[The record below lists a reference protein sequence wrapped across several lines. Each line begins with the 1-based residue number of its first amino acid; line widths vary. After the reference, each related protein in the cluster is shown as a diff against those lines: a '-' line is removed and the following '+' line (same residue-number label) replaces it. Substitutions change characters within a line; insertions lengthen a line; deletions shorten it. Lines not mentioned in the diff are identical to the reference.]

1 MSMNMPKPVY
11 WHKNQ
16 VAIRFHSAFKSS
28 ELPDKNKIKTDVQA
42 FQDQLTAALHDD
54 IHDIRFRQFSLQRVG
69 SSSRSQTAASA
80 ALAMHDTTD
89 DLNGV
94 YLFPSPPVTTIDQVG
109 YLDAVIFYDILP
121 KGTSTASETTG
132 TSGKPD
138 MSSMQGN
145 GGSNDMGNDS
155 TTDHTLDLVNYL
167 RNYKSASQQANS
179 SNYDAIPNWL
189 WSGTG
194 DQTHGCPV
202 SPPIPVEAN
211 DAPGQWKISLQE
223 LSDPSLQ
230 NATGKGVTVF
240 ILDTLPAANKISD
253 AAKCAGNTNT
263 LLQSME
269 AGMVIDGSSA
279 AVPPTIGLNYTFD
292 VPDPSLSAMTG
303 KDIYGKLV
311 GFSMADHGLCIAGI
325 VRDLAPD
332 ANIECIRV
340 LNDYGVGTLD
350 TLVHALQSIQ
360 ARMAQGGDLHQKLV
374 VINLSLVVLPPG
386 NDQDIQQRVPKD
398 GDIMRSSLKTLIQ
411 AIQGLADLGAVFVAS
426 VGNDS
431 DPRDT
436 AMNPTGER
444 YWPRY
449 PAYFAYDN
457 DYNVSQIIPVG
468 AVNQYGKA
476 SSYSNYPGPNGIATY
491 AGETPTPVPPTR
503 PQDATTQVTVEK
515 PIDAL
520 RGVYCAGWYPQLT
533 MGPMSSPSQYPMY
546 QIPANNTWAYW
557 TGTSFAVPVISAL
570 AARLLEARPTLS
582 GDELRQAVLSTATQ
596 QAVWMGVASD
606 NHASGPMI
614 MAAQHWLTA

>member
-42 FQDQLTAALHDD
+42 FQDRLNAVVHKGTP
-54 IHDIRFRQFSLQRVG
+54 FTLQRVG
-69 SSSRSQTAASA
+69 SASGPQAAASTE
-80 ALAMHDTTD
+80 LTVHDSG
-89 DLNGV
+89 DLTGV
-94 YLFPSPPVTTIDQVG
+94 YLFPSPPPPPGAIG
-109 YLDAVIFYDILP
+109 LGHSDAVIFYDILP
-121 KGTSTASETTG
+121 GGTSTASGTTG
-132 TSGKPD
+132 MSGMSN

-145 GGSNDMGNDS
+145 GGSNAMGNDS
-155 TTDHTLDLVNYL
+155 TMDHTLDLVNYL

-179 SNYDAIPNWL
+179 STYDAIPNWL
-189 WSGTG
+189 WSGT
-194 DQTHGCPV
+194 DDVVHGCPV
-202 SPPIPVEAN
+202 SPPIPVDAN

-240 ILDTLPAANKISD
+240 ILDTLPAAKKISD
-253 AAKCAGNTNT
+253 AAKSAGNTNT

-269 AGMVIDGSSA
+269 AGMVSDGSSA
-279 AVPPTIGLNYTFD
+279 ATPPAIGLNHSFY

-303 KDIYGKLV
+303 KDIYGQLV
-311 GFSMADHGLCIAGI
+311 GFPMVDHGLCIAGI

-332 ANIECIRV
+332 ANIECMRV

-350 TLVHALQSIQ
+350 TLINALQSIQ
-360 ARMAQGGDLHQKLV
+360 ARMEGGDLHQKPV

-411 AIQGLADLGAVFVAS
+411 AIQGLTVLGAVFVAS
-426 VGNDS
+426 AGNDS

-491 AGETPTPVPPTR
+491 AGETPTPVPPTP

-582 GDELRQAVLSTATQ
+582 GGELRQAVLSTATQ